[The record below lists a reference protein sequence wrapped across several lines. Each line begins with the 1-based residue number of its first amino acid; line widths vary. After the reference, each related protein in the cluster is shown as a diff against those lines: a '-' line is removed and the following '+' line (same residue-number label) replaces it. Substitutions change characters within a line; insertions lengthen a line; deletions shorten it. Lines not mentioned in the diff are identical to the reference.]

1 MPNKKGKGGKN
12 VKRGKNGNMEATRR
26 DLLFKEF
33 GQEYAQA
40 VRMLGGGRV
49 QLQCYDGV
57 SRQGLI
63 RGTMRRRVWINTGD
77 IVLIG
82 LREFQ
87 EGKADIIHKYT
98 TEEARNLQS
107 YGELPASAKIN
118 QTAIDMA
125 MDDGEEE
132 EDMGFDFDEL

>member
-1 MPNKKGKGGKN
+1 VPPSP
-12 VKRGKNGNMEATRR
+12 
-26 DLLFKEF
+26 
-33 GQEYAQA
+33 
-40 VRMLGGGRV
+40 
-49 QLQCYDGV
+49 
-57 SRQGLI
+57 SRPHFPSLSISPQ
-63 RGTMRRRVWINTGD
+63 GD
-77 IVLIG
+77 IILVG

-87 EGKADIIHKYT
+87 DGKADIIHKYT

-132 EDMGFDFDEL
+132 EDMGFDFDEI